1 MRIFDTDNWKE
12 IGSSLARN
20 KTRTF
25 LTAFGIFWGT
35 LMLSL
40 LWGAGQGARRMM
52 YSNFE
57 GFASNSAVIFS
68 NRTQMPYKGFKKGMW
83 WSLTTEDVASLRRNV
98 PELEVVTPLIEF
110 SANISYKDKSKEA
123 SYMGVEP
130 NYTQAMTPL
139 IRQGRFINEIDMV
152 NAERVCVLGE
162 NLANNI
168 FAGADPLGKIVN
180 INNIFYRVIGVC
192 AQKTEVSIGGNLDE
206 AIVVPITTARAAYN
220 YGNRCSYVMLVADSD
235 HRPAE
240 LRPKIFQ
247 AVRKNHPLNP
257 DDINALA
264 FWDVSEMFE
273 QISQLFTG
281 LDLLVLFVGFSSL
294 LAGVIGVGNIMWVI
308 VKERTKEFGIRR
320 AIGAKPKTVL
330 MQILSES
337 AVLTIIAGMTGV
349 VAAVGILQVATS
361 AIGDMMASG
370 GMPKGMVVDFQLSF
384 PHALVILVLFL
395 VLGTLAGSI
404 PAIKAMRIK
413 PIEALND
420 K

>member
-1 MRIFDTDNWKE
+1 MRIFDIDNWRE

-40 LWGAGQGARRMM
+40 LWGAGQGATRMM
-52 YSNFE
+52 YSNFD

-68 NRTQMPYKGFKKGMW
+68 SNTKMPYKGFKKGMW
-83 WSLTTEDVASLRRNV
+83 WSLTTEDVTSLRRNV
-98 PELEVVTPLIEF
+98 PELELVTPMINF
-110 SANISYKDKSKEA
+110 NANISYKDKSTNA
-123 SYMGVEP
+123 TYMGLEP
-130 NYTQAMTPL
+130 NFTKASTPI
-139 IRQGRFINEIDMV
+139 IRQGRFINDTDLA
-152 NAERVCVLGE
+152 NSERVCLLGM
-162 NLANNI
+162 NLANKL
-168 FAGADPLGKIVN
+168 FGQDEPLGKIVN
-180 INNIFYRVIGVC
+180 INNIFYRVVGIC
-192 AQKTEVSIGGNLDE
+192 AQKSEASIGGNLDD

-220 YGNRCSYVMLVADSD
+220 YGNKCSYVMIVADAD
-235 HRPAE
+235 HKPGQ
-240 LRPKIFQ
+240 LRDKIFQ
-247 AVRKNHPLNP
+247 AVRKNHPIHP
-257 DDINALA
+257 DDTNAMS

-273 QISQLFTG
+273 QISKVFTG
-281 LDLLVLFVGFSSL
+281 LELLVLFVGFSSL

-320 AIGAKPKTVL
+320 AIGAKPATVL

-337 AVLTIIAGMTGV
+337 AVLTVIAGMAGV
-349 VAAVGILQVATS
+349 AAAVGILQVATA
-361 AIGDMMASG
+361 AIGQKMAQG
-370 GMPKGMVVDFQLSF
+370 TKGLVADFQLSF
-384 PHALVILVLFL
+384 GDATVILVLFF

-404 PAIKAMRIK
+404 PALKAMRIK